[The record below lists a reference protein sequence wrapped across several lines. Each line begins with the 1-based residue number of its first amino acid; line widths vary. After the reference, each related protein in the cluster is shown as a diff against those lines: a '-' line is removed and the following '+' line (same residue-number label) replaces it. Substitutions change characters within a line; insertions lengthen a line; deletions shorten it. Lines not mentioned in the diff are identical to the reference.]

1 MRRICF
7 VKIMKIKS
15 RIQTIVKP
23 KIKRIRPETCN
34 DLSFRKSRNKAAD
47 PGSDRDDRQDN
58 AYEIAKTEI
67 VALFRHKAILS
78 FWDFILL
85 LYSKITEMSTFCK
98 K

>member
-1 MRRICF
+1 MFRQDHEDQVENPNDR
-7 VKIMKIKS
+7 KTEN
-15 RIQTIVKP
+15 QTDK
-23 KIKRIRPETCN
+23 TCN

-47 PGSDRDDRQDN
+47 PGSDRNDRQDN